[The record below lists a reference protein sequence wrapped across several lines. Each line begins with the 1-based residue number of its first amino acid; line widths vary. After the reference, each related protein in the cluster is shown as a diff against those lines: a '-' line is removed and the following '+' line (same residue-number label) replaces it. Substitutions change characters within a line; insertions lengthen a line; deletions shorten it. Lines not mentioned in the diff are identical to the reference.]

1 MLNKYNLVTILGP
14 TAGGKTSLAVNLA
27 LVLSGEIISADSR
40 QVYKGMDIGTG
51 KDIEEYTLNGK
62 QVPFHL
68 IDIVEAGSKYNVYEY
83 QKDFISVFNDIQL
96 RNKFPILCGGSG
108 MYIEAVLKGY
118 QLINVPVNL
127 LLRDELNSK
136 SENELIDILKSYK
149 KLHNVSDIDTRKRM
163 IRAIEIEKYYA
174 ENTVKEI
181 DFPKINPLLI
191 GIKSDRN
198 IQRQRI
204 TKRLKQRLNEGMID
218 EVKKLLNS
226 GISPD
231 DLIYYGLEYKFLTQ
245 YILGELSY
253 DEMFK
258 NLETAIHQFA
268 KRQMTWFRKMERSG
282 FEIHWLDA
290 QSTMDNNVKEVL
302 SILNEE

>member
-1 MLNKYNLVTILGP
+1 MNKKYNLLTVLGP

-27 LVLSGEIISADSR
+27 LVLTGEIISADSR

-51 KDIEEYTLNGK
+51 KDIDEYTLNGK

-83 QKDFISVFNDIQL
+83 QKDFISAFNGIQQ
-96 RNKFPILCGGSG
+96 RKKFPILCGGSG

-118 QLINVPVNL
+118 QLINVPVNS

-163 IRAIEIEKYYA
+163 IRAIEIEKFYS

-181 DFPKINPLLI
+181 DFPEINPLLI

-218 EVKKLLNS
+218 EVKKLLS
-226 GISPD
+226 TGISPD
-231 DLIYYGLEYKFLTQ
+231 DLIYYGLEHKFLTQ

-282 FEIHWLDA
+282 FEIHWLDS

>member
-1 MLNKYNLVTILGP
+1 MVNKYNLVTVLGP

-27 LVLSGEIISADSR
+27 LVLDGEIISADSR

-51 KDIEEYTLNGK
+51 KDIDEYTLNGK

-83 QKDFISVFNDIQL
+83 QKDFISAFNDIQL

-118 QLINVPVNL
+118 QLINVPVNM

-163 IRAIEIEKYYA
+163 IRAIEIEKFYT

-181 DFPKINPLLI
+181 DFPKINPLII

-198 IQRQRI
+198 IQRERI
-204 TKRLKQRLNEGMID
+204 TKRLKQRLNDGMID
-218 EVKKLLNS
+218 EVKKLLNT
-226 GISPD
+226 GISSD

-245 YILGELSY
+245 YILRELSY

-282 FEIHWLDA
+282 FKIHWLDA
-290 QSTMDNNVKEVL
+290 QATMDNNVKEVL

>member
-27 LVLSGEIISADSR
+27 LVLNGEIISADSR

-51 KDIEEYTLNGK
+51 KDIDEYTLNGK

-253 DEMFK
+253 NEMFK

-282 FEIHWLDA
+282 FKIHWLDA
-290 QSTMDNNVKEVL
+290 QSTMDKNVKEVL